1 MNDATTPPEIAAV
14 SQSLN
19 RVLDSTA
26 FAGSERQRQLLRY
39 LVSEELEGRGDR
51 IKAVSI
57 AQDVLG
63 RGADFDPQQDSIV
76 RVEVGR
82 LRQQLALFYGTD
94 GRDEPLRIGIPKGS
108 YRPLIGYGEL
118 GGELA
123 EGAHARAPNWRL
135 ISWVALGVVTA
146 MLLGLFWLTRS
157 ATPPVRREVVNLVVL
172 PVRVQ
177 SALPNVEVL
186 GPGLQA
192 SLAAALSDF
201 DQITVSVSPA
211 ARPSLPNMDYAL
223 DVTITAAD
231 GQAAATVLILDA
243 RTSELRQHERFQVQ
257 VMPGS
262 LLDLKQALVERIAVA
277 IGRPFG
283 RISVL
288 EQARLRREPTG
299 VDAPYRCV
307 LLTYRYWATYARAD
321 HAAAIDCMGRHVPAD
336 STYSDGLAMRAFL
349 ELDIYRYGFGGSGA
363 GGLEQT
369 GQLAA
374 RALQLAPEATLATLA
389 HVTAQLCRGDAPG
402 AEVKLVALAA
412 RQRNNPLVLSDV
424 AAKLALDLGRFE
436 VARPY
441 HQRAAALN
449 AAPQDWYALVPFVEA
464 MRTGDVVA
472 IQNARAMLAA
482 SRMPSARLLAFIG
495 AAQAGQAG
503 AVAQERAQLEEL
515 GYVGASSISGLLE
528 RSCWMPAVR
537 ERLTPALQKGLG
549 QAG

>member
-1 MNDATTPPEIAAV
+1 MNDVTTPPDIASV
-14 SQSLN
+14 SRSLN
-19 RVLDSTA
+19 RVLDSPA

-76 RVEVGR
+76 RVEVAR

-94 GRDEPLRIGIPKGS
+94 GREEPLSITIPKGG
-108 YRPLIGYGEL
+108 YRPQIGYG
-118 GGELA
+118 GDTDSDIP
-123 EGAHARAPNWRL
+123 EGAQARAPNWRL

-146 MLLGLFWLTRS
+146 VLVGLFWLTRS
-157 ATPPVRREVVNLVVL
+157 ASPPVRREVVNLVVL

-177 SALPNVEVL
+177 SALPQVEVL

-201 DQITVSVSPA
+201 DQITVSVSPE
-211 ARPSLPNMDYAL
+211 ARPSLPNIDYAL

-257 VMPGS
+257 VTPGS

-277 IGRPFG
+277 VGRPFG
-283 RISVL
+283 RIAGL
-288 EQARLRREPTG
+288 EQARLRREPAG

-307 LLTYRYWATYARAD
+307 LLTYRYWATYVPAD
-321 HAAAIDCMGRHVPAD
+321 HVAALECMGRHVPSD

-349 ELDIYRYGFGGSGA
+349 ELDVYRYGFAGA
-363 GGLEQT
+363 GGLAQA
-369 GQLAA
+369 GQSAT

-389 HVTAQLCRGDAPG
+389 QVTAQLCRGESAA
-402 AEVKLVALAA
+402 AETMLLSLAA

-424 AAKLALDLGRFE
+424 ATKLALDLGRFD
-436 VARPY
+436 AAKPH
-441 HQRAAALN
+441 HQRAMALN
-449 AAPQDWYALVPFVEA
+449 AAPQDWYALVPLVEA
-464 MRTGDVVA
+464 MRAGDAAAV
-472 IQNARAMLAA
+472 QTMRTMLAG
-482 SRMPSARLLAFIG
+482 SRMPHARLLAFIG
-495 AAQAGQAG
+495 AAQFGQAL
-503 AVAQERAQLEEL
+503 AVAQERARLEAL
-515 GYVGASSISGLLE
+515 GYASEASITGLLD

-537 ERLTPALQKGLG
+537 ERLAPVLQKGLV
-549 QAG
+549 AGG